1 MIQITLTLQ
10 IHCTIHACCI
20 HVYVHVHVL
29 EVYVVTDPDISE
41 EIVKGYCQ
49 LSGQLQAVDIQQ
61 VLPMV
66 ISSCTT
72 NAMLDHDIINQVCTK
87 HYKAWLCACIY
98 VYKSQI
104 YAVCCVMV

>member
-41 EIVKGYCQ
+41 ETVKGYC
-49 LSGQLQAVDIQQ
+49 
-61 VLPMV
+61 
-66 ISSCTT
+66 
-72 NAMLDHDIINQVCTK
+72 
-87 HYKAWLCACIY
+87 
-98 VYKSQI
+98 
-104 YAVCCVMV
+104 